1 MTAGRQNIWHEVRA
15 VCIFALLYCTLNGAI
30 SQGKHNKRS
39 GIMEMRRLQYIQTK
53 QLKSQYLM
61 QLLLCKRRMYNQ
73 LYFGRGKP
81 APLRKARGI
90 VRLWEGWCGVR
101 RWCNDSSNL
110 FLIIAVIFR
119 EGQARSPT
127 KSERDSAVVGGLVR
141 GGEMVQRFLNS

>member
-1 MTAGRQNIWHEVRA
+1 LTAGRQNIWHEVRA

-30 SQGKHNKRS
+30 SQGKHTKRS

-90 VRLWEGWCGVR
+90 VRFWKGWRGARDYRSFAMIVGMERFGVAIPPVVAR
-101 RWCNDSSNL
+101 ILSGDSTSPL
-110 FLIIAVIFR
+110 TR
-119 EGQARSPT
+119 EASVVVRS
-127 KSERDSAVVGGLVR
+127 KG
-141 GGEMVQRFLNS
+141 